1 MSFIQINFFITGK
14 PGCFIAG
21 IKSTQC
27 NCLNFLFTQ
36 FFCFLG
42 ADIQML
48 QKCKTA
54 EEAAELSK
62 ACQDLLMEIEKS
74 SKPYVCAI
82 MGSCL
87 GGGLEV
93 RAFL

>member
-1 MSFIQINFFITGK
+1 
-14 PGCFIAG
+14 
-21 IKSTQC
+21 
-27 NCLNFLFTQ
+27 
-36 FFCFLG
+36 
-42 ADIQML
+42 ML

-74 SKPYVCAI
+74 PKPYVCAI

-93 RAFL
+93 RAFLSFFFFKD